1 MVIVPTRELV
11 QQVRE
16 VFDMCVRKT
25 KLKVL
30 SLLKS
35 FLRVGGISARTK
47 EFCGGTG
54 ETSSTRV
61 FILSYMN

>member
-30 SLLKS
+30 SFLKS
-35 FLRVGGISARTK
+35 FLTENRWNQRKDKGILRRNRRK
-47 EFCGGTG
+47 
-54 ETSSTRV
+54 
-61 FILSYMN
+61 